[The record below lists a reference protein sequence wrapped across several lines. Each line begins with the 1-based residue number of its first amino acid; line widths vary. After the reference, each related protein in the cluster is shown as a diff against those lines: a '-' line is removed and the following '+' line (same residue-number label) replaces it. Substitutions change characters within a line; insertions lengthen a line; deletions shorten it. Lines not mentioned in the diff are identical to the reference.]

1 MRIEDSRRI
10 QADPQKIWEALND
23 PEILK
28 ACLPGC
34 ESFERLGPTRFQA
47 VVVQKIGPLSA
58 SFTGELTLEN
68 LDPPQSYT
76 LVGRGVGG
84 AAGHAEG
91 AADVAI
97 LPEGA
102 GGARLD
108 YVLRA
113 EVTGRLAKI
122 GLGLVEGF
130 ARRMA
135 ASFFERFARIVEGRP
150 AEEPPAEEK
159 KGLWGRLF
167 G

>member
-10 QADPQKIWEALND
+10 AAEPQKIWEALND

-34 ESFERLGPTRFQA
+34 ERFERLSPTRFQA
-47 VVVQKIGPLSA
+47 VVAQRIGPLSA
-58 SFTGELTLEN
+58 SFTGELSLEALN
-68 LDPPQSYT
+68 PPHSYT

-97 LPEGA
+97 TREGPGA
-102 GGARLD
+102 ARLD

-130 ARRMA
+130 ARSMA
-135 ASFFERFARIVEGRP
+135 AKFFERFARIVEGRP
-150 AEEPPAEEK
+150 LEAPAEEK
-159 KGLWGRLF
+159 KSLWGRLF
-167 G
+167 D

>member
-10 QADPQKIWEALND
+10 QASPHKVWEALND

-47 VVVQKIGPLSA
+47 VVVQRIGPLSA
-58 SFTGELTLEN
+58 SFTGELSLEN

-76 LVGRGVGG
+76 LVGKGVGG

-91 AADVAI
+91 AADVSI
-97 LPEGA
+97 SPEDD
-102 GGARLD
+102 GARLD
-108 YVLRA
+108 YALRA

-135 ASFFERFARIVEGRP
+135 AQFFERFTRILEGRP
-150 AEEPPAEEK
+150 VEEPPSEGK
-159 KGLWGRLF
+159 SLWRRLI